1 MAAMHMFVE
10 TVFWFHPLAWW
21 IGRRMVQERER
32 ACDEEVLRLGC
43 EPRAYAEGILNVCA
57 FCVSSPLACV
67 SGVSGSDLKRR
78 IEAIMTHRAALDLD
92 TRRRVWLIAA
102 GAVALIAPIAVGVM
116 GALPGRGQNQ
126 ADATSPAFEAAS
138 VKPHPDTGDRSRTRS
153 IEPGR
158 ITVTDVTLRELILRA
173 YDIKPYQISGPDWIQ
188 DNTYDVVATSGKAVS
203 AEETRK
209 MLGRLL
215 AERFHLV
222 FHRETRE
229 LPVFALV
236 VAKGGPKF
244 KERGDGG
251 ERTATPDDMGGLSF
265 KNVSMEEF
273 ANWLSLPSM
282 GRPVIDRTG
291 LTGSFSF
298 HANLFNL
305 EKGANVKSAMVSD
318 EATDTLLA
326 TLPPELGLDLKPQKA
341 PIEFLVIDHA
351 EKVPTAN

>member
-1 MAAMHMFVE
+1 
-10 TVFWFHPLAWW
+10 
-21 IGRRMVQERER
+21 
-32 ACDEEVLRLGC
+32 
-43 EPRAYAEGILNVCA
+43 
-57 FCVSSPLACV
+57 
-67 SGVSGSDLKRR
+67 VSGSDLKRR
-78 IEAIMTHRAALDLD
+78 IEAIFTNRAARNLDI
-92 TRRRVWLIAA
+92 RRRILLIAA
-102 GAVALIAPIAVGVM
+102 GAAALIAPIAVGAL
-116 GALPGRGQNQ
+116 GALPGRGQTH
-126 ADATSPAFEAAS
+126 AEATAPTFEAAS
-138 VKPHPDTGDRSRTRS
+138 VKPHQDTGERSRTRS

-173 YDIKPYQISGPDWIQ
+173 YDVKPYQVSGPDWIQ
-188 DNTYDVVATSGKAVS
+188 DNTYDVAATAGKAVS
-203 AEETRK
+203 AEETRR
-209 MLGRLL
+209 MLGELL

-222 FHRETRE
+222 FHRETRD

-251 ERTATPDDMGGLSF
+251 ERTAMPDDQGGLLF
-265 KNVSMEEF
+265 KNVSMDEF
-273 ANWLSLPSM
+273 ATWLSLPSM
-282 GRPVIDRTG
+282 GRPVINRTG

-326 TLPPELGLDLKPQKA
+326 TLPQELGLDLKAQKA

-351 EKVPTAN
+351 DKVPTEN